1 MELKNENWS
10 KLLIEP
16 TVNEAQLRSLQHR
29 VDEEENF
36 RLNDKMVF
44 REQFRNLL
52 TALRDKNEF
61 KQTESVKE
69 KETTFDKRIALI

>member
-1 MELKNENWS
+1 
-10 KLLIEP
+10 
-16 TVNEAQLRSLQHR
+16 
-29 VDEEENF
+29 
-36 RLNDKMVF
+36 MVF